1 MASLRSPP
9 RVMSSL
15 MSWDDSP
22 EASPRSVASDVVAS
36 DILRVMSALLVGRED
51 LVLTE
56 DDLDEGTSSVSSVTL
71 ARFFL
76 DEDSLIA
83 APDLTLVEVDVKS
96 RLSRVGDQA
105 DWLVRFAIESAG
117 LEDSCDGGIID
128 VDEGKC

>member
-83 APDLTLVEVDVKS
+83 APDLTLVEVDVN
-96 RLSRVGDQA
+96 SRVGDQA